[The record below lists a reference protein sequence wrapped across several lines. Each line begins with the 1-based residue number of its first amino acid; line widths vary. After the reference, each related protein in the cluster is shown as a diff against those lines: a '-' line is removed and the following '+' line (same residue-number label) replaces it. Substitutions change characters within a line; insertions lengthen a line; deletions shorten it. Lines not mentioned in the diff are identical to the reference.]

1 MSTLHVAS
9 ARLHALTWG
18 TSRPEAPLAVLL
30 HGFPDIPHSWE
41 PVALRLAEQGYRV
54 VAPYLPGY
62 HPSPPPRRGDLLE
75 VSEQVLELCRVLS
88 PTQRVYLVGHD
99 FGAVVS
105 YALLARAPERFRAAS
120 TMAVP
125 HVPTFVRNGLL
136 SPAQLR
142 RSWYMGFFQLV
153 PLANAVVPRN
163 DYALIRRLWRRW
175 SPGYDLP
182 EAHFAELRACFDA
195 SMPQPLAWY
204 RPQSGVTGA
213 SLRDLPAV
221 LRLLAKPIQ
230 VPTLYLH
237 GEDDGCIG
245 AAVMKG
251 QGRHFVAGF
260 EEHVLSSAGHFLQL
274 EQPARVSTRVLQF
287 FARYP
292 LA

>member
-1 MSTLHVAS
+1 MSTLEIPS

-18 TSRPEAPLAVLL
+18 TSRPDAPVAVLL
-30 HGFPDIPHSWE
+30 HGFPDIPQSWE

-54 VAPYLPGY
+54 VAPYMPGY

-75 VSEQVLELCRVLS
+75 ISDQLLELCRVLS
-88 PTQRVYLVGHD
+88 PTRPVYLVGHD

-105 YALLARAPERFRAAS
+105 YVLMARAPERFRAGA
-120 TMAVP
+120 TLAVP
-125 HVPTFVRNGLL
+125 HIRAFVRNGLL

-153 PLANAVVPRN
+153 PLANAVVPRG
-163 DYALIRRLWRRW
+163 DYAFIRRLWRAW
-175 SPGYDLP
+175 SPGYWLQ
-182 EAHFAELRACFDA
+182 EHHFAELRACFEA

-213 SLRDLPAV
+213 ALRDLPAV
-221 LRLLAKPIQ
+221 LGLLATPIL

-245 AAVMKG
+245 AEMMSG
-251 QGRHFVAGF
+251 QRRCFAGDF
-260 EEHVLSSAGHFLQL
+260 EEEVLSSAGHFLQL
-274 EQPARVSTRVLQF
+274 EQPARVSARILSF
-287 FARYP
+287 FSRYP
-292 LA
+292 S